1 MVDLMND
8 PEFLEVINRLNEAM
22 NLANKELEAKGEK
35 GIGGVTVE
43 TFEDGMV
50 KIYLGNKGE

>member
-43 TFEDGMV
+43 TLEDGRINV
-50 KIYLGNKGE
+50 YIGNKEE